1 MYYFILTVAQYLVGF
16 PPLPTIAITAADRN
30 GSNPHHCISA
40 VESAGGQVRIVT
52 PDAAAPDALA
62 GVGGLLI
69 ADDGS
74 HANGG
79 QADATAWSAPLLLAA
94 LAVDMPV
101 LATGSGMHLLNA
113 GFGGDRAST
122 IDRHYPADESE
133 PLRHQIYLS
142 PGSKVA
148 AIIGSAGMFRV
159 NSRHSLGLREPQRA
173 IRLMSIAYQLDDGVI
188 EGLESKEHSWVIG
201 VQFLPERADELP
213 ASFNNL
219 FLGLV
224 ERADEFAG
232 NSLSTS
238 A

>member
-1 MYYFILTVAQYLVGF
+1 M
-16 PPLPTIAITAADRN
+16 PTIAITAADRN
-30 GSNPHHCISA
+30 GSNPDHCIRA

-52 PDAAAPDALA
+52 SDAAAPDALA
-62 GVGGLLI
+62 GVGGLLL
-69 ADDGS
+69 ADDGDYS
-74 HANGG
+74 NEGR
-79 QADATAWSAPLLLAA
+79 ADATAWGVTLLLAA

-113 GFGGDRAST
+113 GFGGNRAST
-122 IDRHYPADESE
+122 IDRHEPADQSE

>member
-1 MYYFILTVAQYLVGF
+1 M
-16 PPLPTIAITAADRN
+16 PTIAITAADRN
-30 GSNPHHCISA
+30 GSNPDHCIRA

-52 PDAAAPDALA
+52 PEAAAPDALA
-62 GVGGLLI
+62 GVGGLLL
-69 ADDGS
+69 ADDGDYS
-74 HANGG
+74 NEGRADGGQATVGQADGG
-79 QADATAWSAPLLLAA
+79 QADATAWGVTLLLAA

-113 GFGGDRAST
+113 GFGGNRAST
-122 IDRHYPADESE
+122 IDRHEPADQSE

-238 A
+238 T

>member
-1 MYYFILTVAQYLVGF
+1 M
-16 PPLPTIAITAADRN
+16 PTIAITAADRN
-30 GSNPHHCISA
+30 GSNPDHCIRA

-52 PDAAAPDALA
+52 FDAAAPDALA
-62 GVGGLLI
+62 GVGGLLL
-69 ADDGS
+69 ADDGCY
-74 HANGG
+74 ANGGQANGSRADGG
-79 QADATAWSAPLLLAA
+79 QADATAWGVTLLLAA

-113 GFGGDRAST
+113 GFGGNRAST
-122 IDRHYPADESE
+122 IDSHDPADESE

-213 ASFNNL
+213 ANFNNL

-224 ERADEFAG
+224 ERADQFAG

-238 A
+238 T